1 MGNSYSSDD
10 FDPSKLDRVDTKRAA
25 HLVPG
30 DYIVPLGGE
39 AEKTLASNGGVP
51 IRDETVKV
59 IRKPHPSIASK
70 RDKPLVAMKVQC
82 MNGKKLYMR
91 TPPAHKFAVFG

>member
-1 MGNSYSSDD
+1 MSTLEHVG
-10 FDPSKLDRVDTKRAA
+10 TKKAI

-39 AEKTLASNGGVP
+39 AEEKLESNGGEP
-51 IRDETVKV
+51 SLDETVKV
-59 IRKPHPSIASK
+59 IRKPHPSIVSR